1 MKIYLVG
8 GAVRDKLLG
17 YPHHEKD
24 WVVVGATPEEMIKLG
39 YKPVGKDFPV
49 FLHPET
55 NEEYALARTE
65 RKTAPGYHGFVCHSD
80 PAVTLEE
87 DLLRRDL
94 TINAMAADTDGSIID
109 PYGGRRDL
117 DAKIL
122 RHVSPAFAE
131 DPLRILRTARFAARY
146 FHLGYHIAAETIALM
161 RAMVESGEID
171 ALVTERV
178 WKELQRA
185 LGEPNPEQFFFTLQ
199 NCGAQS
205 RLLPELDAV
214 TTHTWDALKRSA
226 ASSAPETTRFA
237 MLFCE
242 LDAIAAQSLCER
254 LKAPNAY
261 RELATLISTRLR
273 ALQTIASANDVLD
286 LLNSVDAWRRPERFD
301 EFLQAGKLL
310 HTPETHIQILR
321 ASFAAASQVAA
332 ATYIAQGITGKALGP
347 AIEQGRQAAIAAIW
361 KNP

>member
-8 GAVRDKLLG
+8 GAVRDKLLD

-24 WVVVGATPEEMIKLG
+24 WVVVGATPEEMISLG

-49 FLHPET
+49 FLHPDT

-80 PAVTLEE
+80 PTVTLEE
-87 DLLRRDL
+87 DLQRRDL
-94 TINAMAADTDGSIID
+94 TINAMAEDDDGALID

-117 DAKIL
+117 DARIL
-122 RHVSPAFAE
+122 RHVSPAFTE
-131 DPLRILRTARFAARY
+131 DPLRILRIARFAARY
-146 FHLGYHIAAETIALM
+146 FHRGYHIAPETLALM
-161 RAMVESGEID
+161 RDMVHSGEVD

-185 LGEPNPEQFFFTLQ
+185 LSEPNPEQFFFTLQ

-205 RLLPELDAV
+205 RLMPELDSV
-214 TTHTWDALKRSA
+214 TANTWDALQRSA
-226 ASSAPETTRFA
+226 AKAAPETTRFS

-242 LDAIAAQSLCER
+242 LDTTAAQSLCDR

-261 RELATLISTRLR
+261 RELALLISTRLQ
-273 ALQTIASANDVLD
+273 ALQSVSTASDALN
-286 LLNSVDAWRRPERFD
+286 LLNGVDAWRRPERFD
-301 EFLQAGKLL
+301 EFLRAGNLL
-310 HTPETHIQILR
+310 HVPTATTEILR
-321 ASFAAASQVAA
+321 QSFAAASRVSS
-332 ATYIAQGITGKALGP
+332 ATYIAQGITGKDLGP
-347 AIEQGRQAAIAAIW
+347 AIEKGRQAAIAAIW
-361 KNP
+361 KKS